1 MTARASWTIS
11 RTVLVRRSF
20 RIVRVAV
27 FVLVALLAS
36 SAAHAS
42 DYSDAHDD
50 FHAHLD
56 PSGFIA
62 CTTWPVEA
70 WDHADCDGLNQDFE
84 SSVRAPLV
92 ARASIL
98 IGSGVYRE
106 STWGFR
112 AWVARATNEEP
123 PRGEAEEAQYLEFV
137 RAIPDVNRIG
147 RNDVRSV
154 VLGDVHAVRYAH
166 DQGGEPRV
174 SFVGFKI
181 FGEHSVYTMEF
192 MGPTARAGD
201 LAVIADRAM
210 QSVRVRPPATRS
222 GVLGIAIVVLVGILA
237 MLGTVALVAS
247 LARSRRRPSELGWP
261 RA

>member
-1 MTARASWTIS
+1 MTARARWTTS
-11 RTVLVRRSF
+11 RNVLVRCPL
-20 RIVRVAV
+20 RVAL
-27 FVLVALLAS
+27 LVLLAS
-36 SAAHAS
+36 SAARAS

-84 SSVRAPLV
+84 ASVRAPLV
-92 ARASIL
+92 SARASIL
-98 IGSGVYRE
+98 IGSGVYRQ

-112 AWVARATNEEP
+112 SWAARATNEEP

-137 RAIPDVNRIG
+137 RAIPDVNRVG
-147 RNDVRSV
+147 RDDVRAV

-166 DQGGEPRV
+166 DHGGEPKV

-181 FGEHSVYTMEF
+181 FGEHSIYTMEF
-192 MGPTARAGD
+192 MGPTERAGD

-222 GVLGIAIVVLVGILA
+222 GFFGIAVVVLVGILA
-237 MLGTVALVAS
+237 LIGTVALVAS
-247 LARSRRRPSELGWP
+247 LVRSRRRPSDLGWP
-261 RA
+261 KA